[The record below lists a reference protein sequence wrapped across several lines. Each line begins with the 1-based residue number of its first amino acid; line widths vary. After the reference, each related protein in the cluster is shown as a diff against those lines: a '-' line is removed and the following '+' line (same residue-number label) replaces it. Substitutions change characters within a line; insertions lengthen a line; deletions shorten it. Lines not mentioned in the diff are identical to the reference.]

1 MTELKKEWD
10 FFMPD
15 RDGTGPQGKGSGT
28 GRGRG
33 MRDEQCPECGKEK
46 PREENPD
53 SSAGGVG
60 WEIGSGPGGVCIC
73 LRCKKEVKHVTG
85 ISCSKMKCPDCGI
98 PMARKL

>member
-1 MTELKKEWD
+1 
-10 FFMPD
+10 MPN

-33 MRDEQCPECGKEK
+33 MSDEQCPECGTEK
-46 PREENPD
+46 PLEEKPG

-60 WEIGSGPGGVCIC
+60 WEVGAGPGGVCVC

-85 ISCSKMKCPDCGI
+85 TPCSEMKCPDCGAS
-98 PMARKL
+98 MARKL

>member
-1 MTELKKEWD
+1 
-10 FFMPD
+10 MPN

-33 MRDEQCPECGKEK
+33 VCDEQRPESGKERH
-46 PREENPD
+46 PEENPA
-53 SSAGGVG
+53 SSAGEIG
-60 WEIGSGPGGVCIC
+60 WEVGAGPEGFCIC
-73 LRCKKEVKHVTG
+73 LRCKKEVKHITG

>member
-1 MTELKKEWD
+1 
-10 FFMPD
+10 MPN

-46 PREENPD
+46 SPEEKAGSN
-53 SSAGGVG
+53 AGGVG
-60 WEIGSGPGGVCIC
+60 WEVGAGPGGFCIC
-73 LRCKKEVKHVTG
+73 LRCKKKVKHITG
-85 ISCSKMKCPDCGI
+85 ISCSEMKCPDCGI

>member
-1 MTELKKEWD
+1 
-10 FFMPD
+10 MPN

-33 MRDEQCPECGKEK
+33 MLDEQRPECGKERH
-46 PREENPD
+46 PEENPA
-53 SSAGGVG
+53 SSAGEIG
-60 WEIGSGPGGVCIC
+60 WEVGAGPGGVCIC

-85 ISCSKMKCPDCGI
+85 ISCAEMKCPDCGI